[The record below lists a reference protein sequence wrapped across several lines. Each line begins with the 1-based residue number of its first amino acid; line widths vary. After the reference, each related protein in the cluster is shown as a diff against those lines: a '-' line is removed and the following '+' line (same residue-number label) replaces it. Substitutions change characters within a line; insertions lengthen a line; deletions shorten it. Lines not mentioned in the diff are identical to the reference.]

1 MIYLPTLVE
10 YRESTQIFYNTIKK
24 TWCRSE
30 GSWGTTTFSPMYSV
44 NELEDPGIRVF
55 DTPIKKQDKQIRKYL
70 RDKFDYSKTRETEL
84 VTYGYVFQR
93 GKAIRVITSFGSWYG
108 DRDNLIPTKY
118 YQDRTNKEYQRYS
131 YRDKCSHLMF
141 AVYTEMTNT
150 LRPFECDLDELINP
164 KYDEDRYKKFEPE
177 IYEMSLS
184 FDVYADKD
192 PAYRPNVTRID
203 TALLRRPGTNTM
215 QGFCFTQDFR
225 LHPISL
231 TETRKVVKI
240 DITTSMKDNNK
251 DKVIQEVIEQI
262 YETSLIPL

>member
-10 YRESTQIFYNTIKK
+10 YREQTIILYNTIKK
-24 TWCRSE
+24 TWCRSV
-30 GSWGTTTFSPMYSV
+30 GSWGTTHFSPMYSV
-44 NELEDPGIRVF
+44 DELEDPGIRVF
-55 DTPIKKQDKQIRKYL
+55 DTPIKKQDKQIRKYI
-70 RDKFDYSKTRETEL
+70 RDKFDYNKTQETEL
-84 VTYGYVFQR
+84 ATYGYVFKR
-93 GKAIRVITSFGSWYG
+93 GKAIRIKTPFWSWCG
-108 DRDNLIPTKY
+108 DRDNLIPTNY
-118 YQDRTNKEYQRYS
+118 YQNRTEKEYQWYR

-141 AVYTEMTNT
+141 AVYTESTNT

-164 KYDEDRYKKFEPE
+164 KDEDRYKKFESE
-177 IYEMSLS
+177 IYEMFLS

-203 TALLRRPGTNTM
+203 TGLLRRPGTNTM

-240 DITTSMKDNNK
+240 DIATSMKESNK